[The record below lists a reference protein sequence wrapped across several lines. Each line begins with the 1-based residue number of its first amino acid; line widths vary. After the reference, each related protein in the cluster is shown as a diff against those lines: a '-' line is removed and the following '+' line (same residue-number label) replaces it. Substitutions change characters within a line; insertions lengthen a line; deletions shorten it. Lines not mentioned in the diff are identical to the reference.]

1 MRLFLK
7 KILNIKIFIPVII
20 GVLIGWL
27 LYGLINFQMYQL
39 HYSAI
44 DNVKASEIII
54 DNEDVALKGVLNHV
68 ISSSSNLTDIE
79 DFTYRV
85 SKYFGLI
92 KADDDFSEVAG
103 IIKKGFAGNKEL
115 LLSKEKLS
123 QGSAASLFLGLVSQM
138 GAVPRYREQNP
149 IDAES
154 ALMRLIGK
162 FPRSLSNYD
171 LILRDS
177 SYENAKRKGYFLS
190 YFNPFVGSTSFSNQ
204 DIIERLL
211 TQYRLS
217 EQFIPINNK
226 EAFVNTS
233 NSLASEIEYKQTK
246 ELINRLIF
254 NWLTNEEVASTKN
267 WIMVFNGP
275 MQLIMFMLF
284 FIAIFILFLPIKIY
298 LKTEADITDF
308 EEKRSELFIFC
319 EETMPVL
326 GFIGTIMGLML
337 ALGDAYKIPIASAG
351 TGSALAI
358 SSITNTL
365 AMAFTTTLMAFTLKI
380 ILDLIK
386 LFSSTKF
393 DFITK
398 KENTLIDSLVAKLN
412 FLSTKNE

>member
-1 MRLFLK
+1 MELLYR
-7 KILNIKIFIPVII
+7 KILKMRIFTPVIT
-20 GVLIGWL
+20 GLLTGWL
-27 LYGLINFQMYQL
+27 FYGLINFLVYQL

-54 DNEDVALKGVLNHV
+54 DNEDVALRGVLSHLKNT
-68 ISSSSNLTDIE
+68 SPNLTSID

-92 KADDDFSEVAG
+92 KADDNFEEVAG
-103 IIKKGFAGNKEL
+103 IIKKGFEGNKDL
-115 LLSKEKLS
+115 LLSKEKLN
-123 QGSAASLFLGLVSQM
+123 QESAVRLFLGLISQM
-138 GAVPRYREQNP
+138 GAVPEYSEGNS
-149 IDAES
+149 INTEV

-162 FPRSLSNYD
+162 FPKSLSNYD
-171 LILRDS
+171 LILEES
-177 SYENAKRKGYFLS
+177 SFENAKKKGYFMS

-226 EAFVNTS
+226 ETLVSTS
-233 NSLASEIEYKQTK
+233 NSLPVETEYKQTK

-284 FIAIFILFLPIKIY
+284 FIAIFILFLPVKIY